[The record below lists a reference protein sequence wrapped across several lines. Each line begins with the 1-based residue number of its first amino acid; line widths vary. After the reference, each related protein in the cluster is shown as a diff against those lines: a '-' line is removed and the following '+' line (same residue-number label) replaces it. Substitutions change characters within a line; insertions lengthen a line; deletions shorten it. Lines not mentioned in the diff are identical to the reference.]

1 MLVDDE
7 PAALRRMARLCAEIA
22 SIEVVSTAES
32 GEAALALLDR
42 QAVDLLFLDIQM
54 PGMTGLELAAA
65 VARRPAHRAPA
76 APPAIVFVTAHE
88 RFAISAFSVDAVG
101 YLLKPVDPQ
110 QLRATLDR
118 LAARD
123 RRPTVSPEDAMF
135 WVPHRGALIRLE
147 AGDIDYVVG
156 EDDYVRLHRGASSYL
171 IADRL
176 FALAERLAP
185 AGFVRVHRSILV
197 NERRIAGLVRA
208 DAGWAISLADDQ
220 QLPVGRTYLTTLRA
234 RLGF

>member
-7 PAALRRMARLCAEIA
+7 PAALRRMTRLCAEIA
-22 SIEVVSTAES
+22 SVEVTATADS

-42 QAVDLLFLDIQM
+42 QAVDLMFLDVQM

-65 VARRPAHRAPA
+65 IARRPAPPAPA
-76 APPAIVFVTAHE
+76 APPAIVFITAHE

-101 YLLKPVDPQ
+101 YLLKPVDLQ
-110 QLRATLDR
+110 QLRTTVDR
-118 LAARD
+118 LAARL
-123 RRPTVSPEDAMF
+123 RPPPASPADTIF
-135 WVPHRGALIRLE
+135 WVPHHGTLIRLE
-147 AGDIDYVVG
+147 AGAIDYVVG
-156 EDDYVRLHRGASSYL
+156 EDDYLRLHCGASSYL

-185 AGFVRVHRSILV
+185 EGFLRVHRSVLV
-197 NERRIAGLVRA
+197 NERRIAGLLRA
-208 DAGWAISLADDQ
+208 DAGWTIRLADDQ
-220 QLPVGRTYLTTLRA
+220 QLPVGRTYLSTLRP